1 LRGSAVA
8 FVSARQAE
16 AVRLTEAITFS
27 EPAARGL
34 ALHYYARMASLAVVA
49 LVFGWLQHIV
59 AGDPGHMPSMG
70 PGIALA
76 IGVANGIAAWILF
89 GPIRRCLAGR
99 GDQAAAMARVVRLPR
114 QSAVWTFVLS
124 AVVMTLPF
132 IAGYIQCPE
141 CAPAGGR
148 VALLYY
154 ALVMSIHAVLMALF
168 MYFFVDDYT
177 AWLRLELYR
186 LCGWE
191 MAAGRGGVV
200 TKLLVAYFAT
210 AAGPFVLVFL
220 DVFFADRLEAL
231 QMLDLRQAFLLDT
244 IGAVAMTGVAVV
256 FIRRGLVRPLEQLLA
271 AVQRVDAGD
280 LTRRAP
286 VVSDDELGLLTVRF
300 NRMIEQLREKEFLR
314 QTFGR
319 YVPKH
324 VADAIV
330 ENRGVLVPQQRLATI
345 LFTDIQDFTRIAERL
360 PPDQLVAVLNDYF
373 SLLVEIVER
382 HGGVVTQF
390 QGDAL
395 LVAYNVPLEDPAHAA
410 NAVRA
415 ALDIEREINHRRFG
429 DSVEFITRVGVNTGV
444 VVAGPIG
451 AEHRAIYTV
460 HGDAVNVAARL
471 EALNK
476 EHGTRIL
483 VAESTRQL
491 AGSGFAFTAL
501 GEVTVRGKSEPV
513 SVYTVTA

>member
-1 LRGSAVA
+1 M
-8 FVSARQAE
+8 
-16 AVRLTEAITFS
+16 RLTESIAFS

-59 AGDPGHMPSMG
+59 ASDPSHMPSMG

-114 QSAVWTFVLS
+114 QSAVCTFVLS

-132 IAGYIQCPE
+132 IVGYLQCPE
-141 CAPAGGR
+141 CTPASGR
-148 VALLYY
+148 FALLYY

-168 MYFFVDDYT
+168 MYFFIDDYA

-191 MAAGRGGVV
+191 MPAGRGGLV

-210 AAGPFVLVFL
+210 AAVPFALVFL

-231 QMLDLRQAFLLDT
+231 QMLGLRQAFLLDT
-244 IGAVAMTGVAVV
+244 IGAVAMTGVAVL
-256 FIRRGLVRPLEQLLA
+256 FIRRGLVRPLDQLLA

-280 LTRRAP
+280 LTARAP
-286 VVSDDELGLLTVRF
+286 VVSDDELGLLTDRF
-300 NRMIEQLREKEFLR
+300 NGMVVQLREGRFLR
-314 QTFGR
+314 ETLGR
-319 YVPKH
+319 YVSKGI
-324 VADAIV
+324 ADTILA
-330 ENRGVLVPQQRLATI
+330 NRGALEPQQRLATI

-360 PPDQLVAVLNDYF
+360 SPESLVTVLNEYF
-373 SLLVEIVER
+373 SRLVEIVER
-382 HGGVVTQF
+382 YGGVVTQF

-395 LVAYNVPLEDPAHAA
+395 LVAYNVLIEDPAHAA

-429 DSVEFITRVGVNTGV
+429 DGVEFITRVGINTGHV
-444 VVAGPIG
+444 IAGPVG
-451 AEHRAIYTV
+451 AEHRLIYTV

-483 VAESTRQL
+483 VAESTRQP

-501 GEVTVRGKSEPV
+501 GEITVRGKSEPV
-513 SVYTVTA
+513 SVYTIAS